1 MSSPTAI
8 GIDFGGTT
16 IKCALVEDGKII
28 QRGDLI
34 DTLHSGDSSAIEEA
48 LLGRIAQLRAIRP
61 DTVAIGVGL
70 PGIIDSVNG
79 IVHRLSNVPGW
90 NDIPLCD
97 LLQRRTGLYAAIEND
112 AKCMAYA
119 EWKYGAARNGKNV
132 VCVTLGTGVGGGI
145 ILDGRLYRGSFLGAG
160 EIGQMSIDYQGL
172 PGNYGNLGA
181 IEKYVGNHQIAERG
195 QRLYESAGRLVS
207 LEQCTPAVLAAA
219 AQAGDPVARQLWAEI
234 GREIG
239 VALANVVWL
248 LNPDTIVLGG
258 GVAKA
263 GDLLFE
269 PIRRTIQSTTMPT
282 FYENLKIL
290 PAALG
295 NDAGI
300 IGSASVALDSMPR

>member
-1 MSSPTAI
+1 MTTI

-16 IKCALVEDGKII
+16 IKSALIEDGKILE
-28 QRGDLI
+28 RGEII
-34 DTLHSGDSSAIEEA
+34 DTLHTGDSNAITDA
-48 LLGRIAQLRAIRP
+48 VLARIAQLRKVRP

-90 NDIPLCD
+90 NDVPLRD
-97 LLQRRTGLYAAIEND
+97 LLRRRTGLHAAIEND
-112 AKCMAYA
+112 AKSMAYA
-119 EWKYGAARNGKNV
+119 EWRYGAARNGRNV

-160 EIGQMSIDYQGL
+160 EIGQMSIDYQGR

-181 IEKYVGNHQIAERG
+181 LEKYVGNHQIAERG
-195 QRLYESAGRLVS
+195 QNSYEKAGKLVPI
-207 LEQCTPAVLAAA
+207 EQCTPAALAEAA
-219 AQAGDPVARQLWAEI
+219 HSGDVIAKQLWAQI
-234 GREIG
+234 GLELG

-248 LNPDTIVLGG
+248 LNPDSIVIGG

-269 PIRRTIQSTTMPT
+269 PIRNTIRSVTMPT
-282 FYENLKIL
+282 FFENLKIL

-295 NDAGI
+295 NDAGV
-300 IGSASVALDSMPR
+300 IGSASLALDSLPPAG